1 MDLVEAKIVNV
12 MVNPDL
18 SVMKVKY
25 ETWYCSRCKTN
36 ISGVNKIHSKDD
48 CTKAIFEY
56 VTDS

>member
-1 MDLVEAKIVNV
+1 MDLVEV